1 MKILERRQHI
11 PKCYHVRCDWCNSL
25 LECDD
30 NDFVCRGEQWITC
43 PVCNRII
50 LVNDKTMIKDE

>member
-11 PKCYHVRCDWCNSL
+11 PKRYRVRCDYCNSL

-30 NDFVCRGEQWITC
+30 NDFVYRDEQWITC
-43 PVCNRII
+43 PVCNTII
-50 LVNDKTMIKDE
+50 IINNNTIIKE

>member
-11 PKCYHVRCDWCNSL
+11 LKRYRVQCDYCNSL
-25 LECDD
+25 LECDE
-30 NDFVCRGEQWITC
+30 NDFVHREEHWVIC

-50 LVNDKTMIKDE
+50 FVDNKTMIKDE